1 MYNFFKVNIGSSFIL
16 AGSKSKARP
25 SYRGL
30 GLDNLRPIVI
40 LYRGELVL
48 AKFTVIRG
56 RGKTLKFM
64 KKYLFLFVY
73 V

>member
-1 MYNFFKVNIGSSFIL
+1 M

-48 AKFTVIRG
+48 AKFTVIG
-56 RGKTLKFM
+56 GGGGKTLKFM
-64 KKYLFLFVY
+64 KKYLFLFVCLCINGKLLLKCK
-73 V
+73 

>member
-1 MYNFFKVNIGSSFIL
+1 M

-48 AKFTVIRG
+48 AKFTVIWG
-56 RGKTLKFM
+56 GTLKFM
-64 KKYLFLFVY
+64 KKYEET
-73 V
+73 